1 MHCWPVYVPVPWS
14 TTRFVYTTNLATAYN
29 HARPWAFWY
38 VEHLFRRSDN
48 ADVLYPTLLK
58 IYGVDTRREHKLT
71 AGTPKNE
78 HPCSFLGCQFAEANW
93 LLLETTAVHGG
104 SDTLRINLCAATKE
118 IPLQPALLKIDGT
131 DARSLAEIKR
141 MRICD
146 TLSIYFGVATTQM
159 CRIQRF
165 WK

>member
-1 MHCWPVYVPVPWS
+1 M
-14 TTRFVYTTNLATAYN
+14 
-29 HARPWAFWY
+29 
-38 VEHLFRRSDN
+38 
-48 ADVLYPTLLK
+48 LYPTLLK
-58 IYGVDTRREHKLT
+58 IDGVDTRREHKLT

-141 MRICD
+141 RRICD

-159 CRIQRF
+159 CRIFSKDRF
-165 WK
+165 D